1 MENGKENLIPS
12 MGMSDFGPKQYF
24 YNAELLYIIESYQR
38 LTIDV
43 LKAKGIDEDQIPY
56 IQNNFIIPNI
66 LDLVFGDGFFNIE
79 IPNENIKDIGKR
91 IKSAREFKNI
101 TQKDLVKLSGIPT
114 KSVNEKM
121 IISRLEHGNIK
132 SITLGRIISIAKA
145 LGVTVEYLINGD
157 ER

>member
-1 MENGKENLIPS
+1 

-24 YNAELLYIIESYQR
+24 YNTELLYIMESYQR

-79 IPNENIKDIGKR
+79 IHNENIKDIGKR
-91 IKSAREFKNI
+91 IKSARESKNI

>member
-24 YNAELLYIIESYQR
+24 YNAELLYIMESYQR

-91 IKSAREFKNI
+91 IKSARESKNI
-101 TQKDLVKLSGIPT
+101 TQKDLVKL
-114 KSVNEKM
+114 
-121 IISRLEHGNIK
+121 L
-132 SITLGRIISIAKA
+132 
-145 LGVTVEYLINGD
+145 EYLPNLLM
-157 ER
+157 RK

>member
-1 MENGKENLIPS
+1 MILDQSNI
-12 MGMSDFGPKQYF
+12 F

-91 IKSAREFKNI
+91 IKSARESKNI

-132 SITLGRIISIAKA
+132 SITLGRIISIAKC

-157 ER
+157 

>member
-12 MGMSDFGPKQYF
+12 MGMSDFGQKQYF

-66 LDLVFGDGFFNIE
+66 LDLVFGDGFFNI
-79 IPNENIKDIGKR
+79 GKR
-91 IKSAREFKNI
+91 IKSARESKNI

-132 SITLGRIISIAKA
+132 SITLGRIISIAKS

-157 ER
+157 

>member
-1 MENGKENLIPS
+1 MDQSNI
-12 MGMSDFGPKQYF
+12 F

-91 IKSAREFKNI
+91 IKSARESKNI

-132 SITLGRIISIAKA
+132 SITLGRIISIAKC

-157 ER
+157 